1 LERAYR
7 IGVELVFAADI
18 LRQTPGFTKGQ
29 LAIGAI
35 DTWKAA
41 GIPAADILRA
51 MTTNSARLLGIED
64 QRGGIRQGMAA
75 DFIGTTGNPLD
86 DIAVLKQVSFVM
98 KDGVVFRRD

>member
-1 LERAYR
+1 
-7 IGVELVFAADI
+7 
-18 LRQTPGFTKGQ
+18 
-29 LAIGAI
+29 
-35 DTWKAA
+35 
-41 GIPAADILRA
+41 
-51 MTTNSARLLGIED
+51 MTTNGARLLGIED